1 MPGSSGDAA
10 PGPAEAN
17 GDGDDGVY
25 VDEEAVLRDW
35 EALREDFDDP
45 LDEER
50 AFYCKILGG
59 MWTAAH
65 KLVPADAVVCMAR
78 AGLPRQWCVE
88 YRWPKQCALYF

>member
-25 VDEEAVLRDW
+25 VDEEAVLRDC
-35 EALREDFDDP
+35 EALPEDFDDP

-50 AFYCKILGG
+50 ASCCKILGG
-59 MWTAAH
+59 KWTAAH

-78 AGLPRQWCVE
+78 AGLPRQWCAE